1 MSNADA
7 EVSKTM
13 DIQAETEE
21 GVTMVDVLEEE
32 EALEDDCAAVLGSV
46 SDSSCTYSLGY
57 LPRQPLYA
65 CKECTK
71 DDGDKEGRAG
81 FCLACSYHCHEVK
94 LIYSYNIQGVP
105 KKMLLLSSFEFL
117 TLGGVFIGV
126 TNNSKNFGN
135 KKM

>member
-1 MSNADA
+1 MSHSDETEKSKAVDA
-7 EVSKTM
+7 A
-13 DIQAETEE
+13 AETEE

-46 SDSSCTYSLGY
+46 SDSSCTYNLGY

-71 DDGDKEGRAG
+71 ANGDKEGTAG

-94 LIYSYNIQGVP
+94 
-105 KKMLLLSSFEFL
+105 
-117 TLGGVFIGV
+117 T
-126 TNNSKNFGN
+126 
-135 KKM
+135 